1 MPADEIEESD
11 LSDME
16 VQLCVAVSV
25 CTGVIM
31 LISKGLRIQ

>member
-16 VQLCVAVSV
+16 VQLDVWYVMAGIV
-25 CTGVIM
+25 C
-31 LISKGLRIQ
+31 SKGL